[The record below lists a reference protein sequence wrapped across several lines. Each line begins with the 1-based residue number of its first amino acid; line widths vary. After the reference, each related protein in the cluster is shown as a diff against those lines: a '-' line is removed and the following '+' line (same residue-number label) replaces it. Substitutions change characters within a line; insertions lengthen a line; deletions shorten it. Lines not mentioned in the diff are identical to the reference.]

1 MSTPDTA
8 TSPAD
13 RAASAK
19 RPTPRIMLFLMIMA
33 FLNTMGVGIFLP
45 VLAFI
50 VQEYVRDQN
59 NLAIAVGWLAS
70 VYAICQFIAAPGL
83 GALSDRFGR
92 RPILLLCLLG
102 SALGYALFGLGGA
115 LWVLF
120 LGRIIDGVTGGNF
133 SILSAYMADIT
144 APEERGKYFGM
155 FGAVAGAGFIIGPA
169 LGGFV
174 SRFGNSVPAYLAAGI
189 TLASLLWGY
198 FFLPESLPREHRA
211 TKLSL
216 SDLNLVKQLGSA
228 FAIPQLRWLLLAT
241 FLFSLPFAI
250 LQSNMSVLII
260 DSLGWKAD
268 SIGYL
273 FLLVGV
279 LDILM
284 QGVLAGRLLP
294 IFGEIKLTVAG
305 LACEIIAYLL
315 LGAIAIVPAPVFVF
329 AGIIMFAIGTG
340 FLEPASRGLI
350 SRAAGPRQ
358 QGVVQGG
365 SQSIQSLA
373 MVVGPLLGGVLY
385 TQAGHA
391 VPFWSGAACIGL
403 AIIATLLAVPAIQA
417 HRAVAEASGA

>member
-1 MSTPDTA
+1 MSTPGTIPP
-8 TSPAD
+8 TQG
-13 RAASAK
+13 AASAK
-19 RPTPRIMLFLMIMA
+19 RPTPRIMLFLMVMA

-70 VYAICQFIAAPGL
+70 IYAICQFIAAPGL
-83 GALSDRFGR
+83 GALSDRYGR
-92 RPILLLCLLG
+92 RPILLICLLG
-102 SALGYALFGLGGA
+102 SAIGYALFGLGGA

-120 LGRIIDGVTGGNF
+120 LGRMIDGVTGGNF
-133 SILSAYMADIT
+133 SILSAYVADIT
-144 APEERGKYFGM
+144 EPEERGKYFGM

-169 LGGFV
+169 IGGFV
-174 SRFGNSVPAYLAAGI
+174 SQFGNSVPAYLAAGI
-189 TLASLLWGY
+189 TLASLIWGY
-198 FFLPESLPREHRA
+198 FFLPESLSPEHRA
-211 TKLSL
+211 ARISL
-216 SDLNLVKQLGSA
+216 AELNLFKQLGSA
-228 FAIPQLRWLLLAT
+228 FAIPQLRWLLAAT
-241 FLFSLPFAI
+241 FFFSLPFAI

-268 SIGYL
+268 TIGYL
-273 FLLVGV
+273 FLLVGT

-305 LACEIIAYLL
+305 LLCEIIAYLL
-315 LGAIAIVPAPVFVF
+315 LGAVAIVPAPIFVF
-329 AGIIMFAIGTG
+329 AGVIMFAIGTG

-350 SRAAGPRQ
+350 SQAAAPRQ

-373 MVVGPLLGGVLY
+373 MVVGPLIGGVLY
-385 TQAGHA
+385 TQIGHV
-391 VPFWSGAACIGL
+391 VPFWFGAGVVGL
-403 AIIATLLAVPAIQA
+403 AIVATLLAVPSIRA
-417 HRAVAEASGA
+417 HRAVAEASRA

>member
-1 MSTPDTA
+1 
-8 TSPAD
+8 
-13 RAASAK
+13 
-19 RPTPRIMLFLMIMA
+19 MLFLMMTA

-50 VQEYVRDQN
+50 VQEYLRDQN
-59 NLAIAVGWLAS
+59 TLAIAVGWLAS

-83 GALSDRFGR
+83 GALSDRYGR
-92 RPILLLCLLG
+92 RPILLICLLG

-120 LGRIIDGVTGGNF
+120 LARIIDGVTGGNF
-133 SILSAYMADIT
+133 SILSAYIADIT
-144 APEERGKYFGM
+144 APEERGKYFGL
-155 FGAVAGAGFIIGPA
+155 FGAVAGAGFIVGPA

-174 SRFGNSVPAYLAAGI
+174 SRFGNNVPAYLAAGI
-189 TLASLLWGY
+189 TLASLIWGY
-198 FFLPESLPREHRA
+198 FFLPESLAPEHRA

-216 SDLNLVKQLGSA
+216 SDLNLVKQLGDA
-228 FAIPQLRWLLLAT
+228 FAIPQLRWLLLAA

-273 FLLVGV
+273 FLLVGT

-315 LGAIAIVPAPVFVF
+315 LGAVAIVPTPLFVF

-340 FLEPASRGLI
+340 LLEPASRGLI
-350 SRAAGPRQ
+350 SQAAGPRQ

-373 MVVGPLLGGVLY
+373 MVIGPVLGGMLY
-385 TQAGHA
+385 TQVGH
-391 VPFWSGAACIGL
+391 VTPFWSGAACVGL
-403 AIIATLLAVPAIQA
+403 AIAATLLAAPAIRA
-417 HRAVAEASGA
+417 HRGLADPAGA